1 MNLVDAFNRKIENV
15 RISIQDKCDLR
26 CVYCMPENGV
36 KWLDKKEQ
44 LTFSEIYKL
53 IEVFNDLDVKKIK
66 LTGGE
71 PLLRKDVI
79 ELVKK
84 ITIDLPKIELSMTT
98 NGVLLSKYGKQLFN
112 AGLRRV
118 NISLD
123 TLNHDKF
130 EEITRKNKLNQV
142 LDGIKCAIEVGL
154 EVKINAVSIKNFNDD
169 KKSLN
174 EFINF
179 SEINNIPIRFIELM
193 PFTGNKWNF
202 DNYVSSEE
210 LRETIK
216 SSNELIPLKIADKS
230 STSKYWRIEKN
241 KATVGFISS
250 VSESFC
256 ENCNRIRVTAE
267 GKLRPCLHRHLEYD
281 LRPYLNGQK
290 RFENI
295 SKFIQMAI
303 NEKWK
308 EHPDFLALRYKPP
321 IDDRE
326 MIRIGG

>member
-1 MNLVDAFNRKIENV
+1 MNLIDAFDRKIENV

-36 KWLDKKEQ
+36 QWLDKKEQ
-44 LTFSEIYKL
+44 LTFSEIFKL
-53 IEVFNDLDVKKIK
+53 IEVFNDLDVKNIK

-71 PLLRKDVI
+71 PLLRKDI
-79 ELVKK
+79 IKLIKK
-84 ITIDLPKIELSMTT
+84 ITIKLPEIKLSMTT
-98 NGVLLSKYGKQLFN
+98 NGVLLSKYSKKLFE

-123 TLNHDKF
+123 TLNHEKF
-130 EEITRKNKLNQV
+130 NIITRKNKLDQV
-142 LDGIKCAIEVGL
+142 LEGINCAIKVGL

-179 SEINNIPIRFIELM
+179 SERNNIPIRFIELM

-230 STSKYWRIEKN
+230 STSKYW
-241 KATVGFISS
+241 
-250 VSESFC
+250 
-256 ENCNRIRVTAE
+256 
-267 GKLRPCLHRHLEYD
+267 
-281 LRPYLNGQK
+281 
-290 RFENI
+290 
-295 SKFIQMAI
+295 AI
-303 NEKWK
+303 
-308 EHPDFLALRYKPP
+308 
-321 IDDRE
+321 DR
-326 MIRIGG
+326 